1 MLGHD
6 VFGLD
11 DLLDIAVYGLGSCD
25 LDPGSDTGSDP
36 EGSDPRLG
44 HDVFGL
50 SDLLDVAVYCLG
62 SCDLDPGSD
71 VGVRS
76 QGI

>member
-1 MLGHD
+1 MSGSDPKGSDPMLGHG

-11 DLLDIAVYGLGSCD
+11 DLLDI
-25 LDPGSDTGSDP
+25 
-36 EGSDPRLG
+36 
-44 HDVFGL
+44 
-50 SDLLDVAVYCLG
+50 AVYCLG